1 MATIGKSIEVDVP
14 LTTVYNQWTQFEEF
28 PAFMEG
34 VQEVKQMGDERL
46 YWRAEIA
53 GVEKGWYAK
62 IAEQVP
68 DQLVAWYSEGGAANG
83 GEVAF
88 QAIDDSKTL
97 VTLTLTYE
105 PDDIVEAVGDKLGF
119 VSRRVEGDLNRFKE
133 FIELRGEETGAWR
146 GKIEESQRD
155 RVVPRGRLGQ

>member
-1 MATIGKSIEVDVP
+1 MATIEKSVEVGMP
-14 LTTVYNQWTQFEEF
+14 LTAVYNQWTQFEEF
-28 PAFMEG
+28 PAFMDG
-34 VQEVKQMGDERL
+34 VQEVKQMGDDRL

-53 GVEKGWYAK
+53 GVEKEWFAK

-68 DQLVAWYSEGGAANG
+68 DQLVAWYSEGGADNG

-88 QAIDDSKTL
+88 QPIDDATTR

-146 GKIEESQRD
+146 GRNEESQRD
-155 RVVPRGRLGQ
+155 PVAPRGRLGQ